1 MEFGCGWERRHL
13 SVVEDGQLIDII
25 SIGDVV
31 KCCDSKSNSN
41 PRRCAT
47 TSAAL
52 GRLHSTRLRT
62 IGELQSPV
70 RLIPVFHN
78 GHGGALGAL
87 VSSAHLPVLI
97 KIAAVYIRIP
107 DFSQPQI
114 YPILQ
119 GCWIPASSYN
129 TAKDGEILEETL
141 RFHHITIR
149 VASYGGTVRDAC
161 SRLRRGRGHRR
172 RKH

>member
-1 MEFGCGWERRHL
+1 MRAPASARRGGRSVDRHHL
-13 SVVEDGQLIDII
+13 D
-25 SIGDVV
+25 
-31 KCCDSKSNSN
+31 
-41 PRRCAT
+41 RRRSEMLRTANRIRIRG
-47 TSAAL
+47 AARL
-52 GRLHSTRLRT
+52 HPQHVGRLHSTRLRT

-114 YPILQ
+114 YPTLQ
-119 GCWIPASSYN
+119 SCWIPASSYN

-149 VASYGGTVRDAC
+149 IASYGGTVRDAC